1 MYENKNWIC
10 REWSFD
16 ITIPNCL
23 DQDIKRL
30 NLMKEYSNYLYPN
43 IYVSYNKKD
52 VKICQKKILHRSL
65 EDVKGNKTAYKIVEK
80 LTKLISLNIVH
91 GDLCASNIGFD
102 KHGELLIFDWEPFL
116 KIHKPNSNLIELRS
130 SKYALHPKDQS
141 SKCITSRS
149 DLFATGSLLLQA
161 LYGRY
166 RGLNLMKQNTSLISK
181 FSENTGNPTLGIQKM
196 FKFAKELKYS
206 RQINDNYK

>member
-1 MYENKNWIC
+1 MCENKNWIC
-10 REWSFD
+10 REWGFD
-16 ITIPNCL
+16 ATIPNCL
-23 DQDIKRL
+23 EQDIKRL
-30 NLMKEYSNYLYPN
+30 NLMKKYSNYLNPKT
-43 IYVSYNKKD
+43 YVSYNEKG
-52 VKICQKKILHRSL
+52 VKICQKRIIHRSL
-65 EDVKGNKTAYKIVEK
+65 EDVKGNKTAYEIVKK

-102 KHGELLIFDWEPFL
+102 NHGELLIFDWEPFL
-116 KIHKPNSNLIELRS
+116 KINKPNSNLIELRS
-130 SKYALHPKDQS
+130 SKYALHPKDQTL
-141 SKCITSRS
+141 KCITSRS

-166 RGLNLMKQNTSLISK
+166 QGLNLMKQNTNLISK
-181 FSENTGNPTLGIQKM
+181 FSENTANPTLGIQKM